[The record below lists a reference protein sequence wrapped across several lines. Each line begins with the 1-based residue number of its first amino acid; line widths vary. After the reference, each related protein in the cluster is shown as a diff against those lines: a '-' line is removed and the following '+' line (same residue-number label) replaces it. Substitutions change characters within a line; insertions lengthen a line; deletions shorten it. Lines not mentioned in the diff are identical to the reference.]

1 MIISRKR
8 FNEKIAEAVD
18 RAERERWIQE
28 RIRRIEAEFD
38 ARIEGVHRRITDL
51 ERRLFGEGGELKCD
65 PKML

>member
-28 RIRRIEAEFD
+28 RINRIEAEC
-38 ARIEGVHRRITDL
+38 AERIDGVHRRISDL
-51 ERRLFGEGGELKCD
+51 ERRLFDEGGELKCN
-65 PKML
+65 PKK